1 MTMAVQSELQRL
13 VPVSAE
19 EAIEAQASDYAKQ
32 NPFLPDHKN
41 LTRQVC
47 LRQHKPELAAFL
59 VNAAVDAQPKVGGL
73 RVNAMSDAGVARL
86 GLLASPLSGSPRL
99 ACAEPA
105 PTRIH
110 CSSCC

>member
-59 VNAAVDAQPKVGGL
+59 VKAAVDAQPKVGGCPPGEQEL
-73 RVNAMSDAGVARL
+73 FRLHSYGAMR
-86 GLLASPLSGSPRL
+86 
-99 ACAEPA
+99 
-105 PTRIH
+105 
-110 CSSCC
+110 